1 MNIPNTPRGS
11 RVAAGLLIAGI
22 AALTLAAPAS
32 AAAPNLVDPDA
43 VGSLTIHKYE
53 APESPTGL
61 PNDGTEQNVALT
73 PLPGVGFT
81 VYKVDTI
88 DLTTNQGWIDASE
101 LADLAPDSVAD
112 ITAAGYTANAVGGQ
126 ALTDANGE
134 IALTDLD
141 LGLYFVVETAP
152 LAGSTGVAP
161 FLVTVPL
168 TDPANDDAWLYDVH
182 VYPKNALTAATKT
195 VDDSAD
201 IALGDEIDFT
211 ITGDIPN
218 VAVIDG
224 YKIVD
229 TLDAKLDYV
238 RAAVTLVDG
247 TALAAT
253 DYTITHDA
261 ATNAVTVEFTAAGRA
276 VLAAHNGTE
285 VQVVLTA
292 AVNAIG
298 EISNTAVLY
307 PNAGSYSVA
316 PGQPGGPTVTPEVIT
331 KWGDVTVEK
340 TDEAGTALSGAVFS
354 VYPTKQ
360 DAIDGTNAIAL
371 DGTTQF
377 AVAADGTVTISG
389 LRYSDWAD
397 NAAVAPGEDGYRTYW
412 LAEVVAP
419 DGFELLAEP
428 IEFTVT
434 AGTTAAGVDL
444 EVVNVP
450 SNAGFTLPMTGGTGT
465 TLFLAG
471 GALLLAGAV
480 LLAVRSRRKAGAE
493 A

>member
-1 MNIPNTPRGS
+1 MNTPNTPRGS
-11 RVAAGLLIAGI
+11 RVAAGLLVAGI

-32 AAAPNLVDPDA
+32 AATPNLVDPDA

-53 APESPTGL
+53 APETPTGL
-61 PNDGTEQNVALT
+61 PNDGTEQNVALP
-73 PLPGVGFT
+73 PLAGVGFT

-88 DLTTNQGWIDASE
+88 DLTGNQGWIDASD
-101 LADLAPDSVAD
+101 LADLNPDSVAD
-112 ITAAGYTANAVGGQ
+112 ITAAGYTASAVGGET
-126 ALTDANGE
+126 LTDANGE
-134 IALTDLD
+134 IALANLD
-141 LGLYFVVETAP
+141 LGVYFVVETSP

-195 VDDSAD
+195 VEDSAD
-201 IALGDEIDFT
+201 IKLGDEIDFT
-211 ITGDIPN
+211 ITADIPN

-224 YKIVD
+224 YKVVD
-229 TLDAKLDYV
+229 TLDSKLDYV
-238 RAAVTLVDG
+238 SAAVTLADG

-276 VLAAHNGTE
+276 VLAAHNSTE
-285 VQVVLTA
+285 VQVVITA
-292 AVNAIG
+292 AVNEVG
-298 EISNTAVLY
+298 EIANTAVLY
-307 PNAGSYSVA
+307 PNLGSFTVT
-316 PGQPGGPTVTPEVIT
+316 PGEPGGPTVTPEVIT
-331 KWGDVTVEK
+331 KWGDITVEK
-340 TDEAGTALSGAVFS
+340 TDKAGAPLTGAVFS
-354 VYPTKQ
+354 VYPTQQ
-360 DAIDGTNAIAL
+360 DAADGTNAIAL
-371 DGTTQF
+371 GGATEF

-389 LRYSDWAD
+389 LRYSDWAN
-397 NAAVAPGEDGYRTYW
+397 NAAVAAGDAGYQTYW
-412 LAEVVAP
+412 LAEIVAP

-434 AGTTAAGVDL
+434 AATTAVGVDL

-450 SNAGFTLPMTGGTGT
+450 SNAGFKLPLTGGAGT
-465 TLFLAG
+465 TLFIAG
-471 GALLLAGAV
+471 GVLLLGGAV
-480 LLAVRSRRKAGAE
+480 LLAIRSRRKAAIE

>member
-1 MNIPNTPRGS
+1 MNTPNTPRGS

-32 AAAPNLVDPDA
+32 AATPNLVDPDA

-53 APESPTGL
+53 APETPTGL
-61 PNDGTEQNVALT
+61 PADGTEQNVALT
-73 PLPGVGFT
+73 PLAGVGFT

-101 LADLAPDSVAD
+101 LGDLNPDSVAD
-112 ITAAGYTANAVGGQ
+112 ITAAGYTASAVGGQ
-126 ALTDANGE
+126 TLTDANGE
-134 IALTDLD
+134 IALTNLD

-182 VYPKNALTAATKT
+182 VYPKNALTGATKT
-195 VDDSAD
+195 VEDSAD
-201 IALGDEIDFT
+201 IKVGDEIDFT
-211 ITGDIPN
+211 ITADIPN
-218 VAVIDG
+218 IAVIDG

-238 RAAVTLVDG
+238 SAAVTLVDG

-253 DYTITHDA
+253 DYTVTHDA
-261 ATNAVTVEFTAAGRA
+261 TTNAVTVEFTPAGRA

-292 AVNAIG
+292 AVNAVG
-298 EISNTAVLY
+298 EVSNTAVLY
-307 PNAGSYSVA
+307 PNAGSYTVA

-331 KWGDVTVEK
+331 KWGEITVEK
-340 TDEAGTALSGAVFS
+340 TDESGSPITGAVFS
-354 VYPTKQ
+354 VYPTQQ
-360 DAIDGTNAIAL
+360 DAIDGTNAIVL
-371 DGTTQF
+371 DGTTEF

-397 NAAVAPGEDGYRTYW
+397 NASVAPGEDGYRTYW
-412 LAEVVAP
+412 LAEIVAP

-434 AGTTAAGVDL
+434 ADTTAAGIDL

-450 SNAGFTLPMTGGTGT
+450 SNAGFTLPMTGGAGT

-480 LLAVRSRRKAGAE
+480 LLAVRSRRKVAAE

>member
-1 MNIPNTPRGS
+1 MNTDNTRRGS
-11 RVAAGLLIAGI
+11 RVAAGLLAAGV

-32 AAAPNLVDPDA
+32 AATPNLVDPDA
-43 VGSLTIHKYE
+43 TGSLTIHKFE
-53 APESPTGL
+53 APETPTGL
-61 PNDGTEQNVALT
+61 PNDGTEQDVALS

-81 VYKVDTI
+81 VYKVDAI
-88 DLTTNQGWIDASE
+88 DLTSNQGWVDAND

-112 ITAAGYTANAVGGQ
+112 ITAAGYTASAVGGQ
-126 ALTDANGE
+126 TLTDANGE
-134 IALTDLD
+134 IALADLE

-152 LAGSTGVAP
+152 LSGSTAVAP

-168 TDPANDDAWLYDVH
+168 TDPASDANWLYDVH
-182 VYPKNALTAATKT
+182 VYPKNALTGATKT
-195 VDDSAD
+195 VEDSAD
-201 IALGDEIDFT
+201 IKLGDEIDFT
-211 ITGDIPN
+211 ITTDIPN

-224 YKIVD
+224 YKVVD

-238 RAAVTLVDG
+238 SAAVTLVDG
-247 TALAAT
+247 TTLAAT
-253 DYTITHDA
+253 DYTVAHDTT
-261 ATNAVTVEFTAAGRA
+261 TNAVTVEFTASGLA
-276 VLAAHNGTE
+276 VLAAHPATQ

-292 AVNAIG
+292 AVNTVG

-307 PNAGSYSVA
+307 PNLGSYTVE
-316 PGQPGGPTVTPEVIT
+316 PGEPGGPTVTPEVVT
-331 KWGDVTVEK
+331 KWGDITIEK
-340 TDEAGTALSGAVFS
+340 TDKAGAPLTGAVFS
-354 VYPTKQ
+354 VYPTEQ

-371 DGTTQF
+371 GGATEF

-397 NAAVAPGEDGYRTYW
+397 NAAVAAGDDGYQTYW
-412 LAEVVAP
+412 LAEIVAP
-419 DGFELLAEP
+419 DGFELLAAP

-434 AGTTAAGVDL
+434 AATTAAGIDL

-450 SNAGFTLPMTGGTGT
+450 SNAGFTLPLTGGAGT

-471 GALLLAGAV
+471 GVLLLGGAV
-480 LLAVRSRRKAGAE
+480 LLAIRSRRKVGVE

>member
-1 MNIPNTPRGS
+1 MNTPNTPRGS
-11 RVAAGLLIAGI
+11 RVAAGLLVAGV

-32 AAAPNLVDPDA
+32 AAAPNLVDPNA
-43 VGSLTIHKYE
+43 VGSLTIHKFE
-53 APESPTGL
+53 APETPTGL
-61 PNDGTEQNVALT
+61 PHDGTEQNVALN

-88 DLTTNQGWIDASE
+88 DLTSNQGWIDASE

-126 ALTDANGE
+126 TLTDANGE
-134 IALTDLD
+134 IALTNLD
-141 LGLYFVVETAP
+141 LGVYFVVETAP
-152 LAGSTGVAP
+152 LAGSTGVTP

-195 VDDSAD
+195 VEDSAD
-201 IALGDEIDFT
+201 LKIGDEIDFT

-218 VAVIDG
+218 VSPIDG

-238 RAAVTLVDG
+238 SAAVALTDG
-247 TALAAT
+247 TPLAAT

-261 ATNAVTVEFTAAGRA
+261 TTNAVTVEFTAAGRA
-276 VLAAHNGTE
+276 VLAANNDTE

-292 AVNAIG
+292 AVNAVG
-298 EISNTAVLY
+298 EIANTAVLY
-307 PNAGSYSVA
+307 PNAGSYTVA
-316 PGQPGGPTVTPEVIT
+316 PGEPGGPTVTPEVIT
-331 KWGDVTVEK
+331 KWGEITLEK
-340 TDEAGTALSGAVFS
+340 TDEAGASVTGAVFS
-354 VYPTKQ
+354 VYPTQQ
-360 DAIDGTNAIAL
+360 DAIDGTNAIVL
-371 DGTTQF
+371 GGQTEF

-389 LRYSDWAD
+389 LRYSDWAN
-397 NAAVAPGEDGYRTYW
+397 NAAVAPGEAGYQSYW
-412 LAEVVAP
+412 LAEIVAP
-419 DGFELLAEP
+419 DGYELLAAP

-434 AGTTAAGVDL
+434 ADTTEAGVDL

-450 SNAGFTLPMTGGTGT
+450 SNAGFTLPMTGGAGT

-471 GALLLAGAV
+471 GVLLLAGAV
-480 LLAVRSRRKAGAE
+480 LLAVRSRRKAVAQ

>member
-1 MNIPNTPRGS
+1 MNTIIERRAP
-11 RVAAGLLIAGI
+11 RVAAGLLVAGV

-32 AAAPNLVDPDA
+32 AATPNLVDPDA
-43 VGSLTIHKYE
+43 VGSLTIHKFE
-53 APESPTGL
+53 APETPTGL
-61 PNDGTEQNVALT
+61 PNDGTEQNVALD
-73 PLPGVGFT
+73 PLAGVGFT
-81 VYKVDTI
+81 VYKVDTV
-88 DLTTNQGWIDASE
+88 DLTTNQGWVDASD

-112 ITAAGYTANAVGGQ
+112 ITAAGYTASAIGGET
-126 ALTDANGE
+126 LTDANGE
-134 IALTDLD
+134 IALNGLD

-168 TDPANDDAWLYDVH
+168 TDPADDDNWLYDVH
-182 VYPKNALTAATKT
+182 VYPKNALTEVTKT
-195 VDDSAD
+195 VEDSED
-201 IALGDEIDFT
+201 VKLGDEIDFT

-238 RAAVTLVDG
+238 SAAVTLVDG
-247 TALAAT
+247 TPLAAA
-253 DYTITHDA
+253 DYTIAYDA
-261 ATNAVTVEFTAAGRA
+261 ATRAVTVEFTASGRTL
-276 VLAAHNGTE
+276 LAAHPATE

-292 AVNAIG
+292 TVNTVG
-298 EISNTAVLY
+298 EIANTAVLY
-307 PNAGSYSVA
+307 PNAGSYTVT

-331 KWGDVTVEK
+331 KWGDLTVEK
-340 TDEAGTALSGAVFS
+340 TDKAGTPLTGAVFS
-354 VYPTKQ
+354 VYPTQQ
-360 DAIDGTNAIAL
+360 DATDGTNPITLGGA
-371 DGTTQF
+371 TEF
-377 AVAADGTVTISG
+377 AVAADGTVTLSG

-397 NAAVAPGEDGYRTYW
+397 NATVAPGDAGYQTYW

-419 DGFELLAEP
+419 DGYELLAAP
-428 IEFTVT
+428 IEFTIT
-434 AGTTAAGVDL
+434 AATTAVGVDL

-450 SNAGFTLPMTGGTGT
+450 SNAGFTLPMTGGAGT

-471 GALLLAGAV
+471 GVMLLAGAV
-480 LLAVRSRRKAGAE
+480 LLAVRTRRKATAE